1 MAGRDLYLDDNSR
14 SALVGSTF
22 DSGETATV
30 TPGTPVILLP
40 ASTETLSVAILA
52 DADNRDIIHIGG
64 SDVDWTA
71 NIGLKLSAGQGV
83 TMDVDN
89 SRKALYIDSETTAQK
104 VSWIYLGGR

>member
-40 ASTETLSVAILA
+40 VDTKTLSVAIVA
-52 DADNRDIIHIGG
+52 DSGNTDTIHIGG

-71 NIGLKLSAGQGV
+71 NKGVQLTAGMSLSL
-83 TMDVDN
+83 DVDN
-89 SRKALYIDSETTAQK
+89 SKKALYIDSETGSQT
-104 VSWIYLGGR
+104 VSWMYLGGS